1 MYSTPMS
8 DAHLYSRFGKEFP
21 AGTVLFRQ
29 GEPGA
34 EMYVIQGGLVRIS
47 VVVRDVEK
55 TLVDLGPGEFFGEM
69 SILNNQPRSATAT
82 VVEDAKLLVIDA
94 RTFEAMVRGSA
105 DVAIRMIKKLA
116 ARLQEADDQI
126 ANLMHKD
133 QSSRVVHGI
142 LALCKKADETERG
155 LRVESTL
162 DALGA
167 KTGVDRATVQ
177 SVVDGMVNAGLVQ
190 VEPDALYIGDI
201 EKLREFL
208 EFLAMKEKFGL
219 A

>member
-1 MYSTPMS
+1 MS
-8 DAHLYSRFGKEFP
+8 EAQLYSRFGKQFP

-29 GEPGA
+29 GEPGS

-47 VVVRDVEK
+47 VAVREVEK
-55 TLVDLGPGEFFGEM
+55 TLIDLGPGEFFGEM

-82 VVEDAKLLVIDA
+82 VIEDAKLLVIDS

-126 ANLMHKD
+126 SNLMHKD

-142 LALCKKADETERG
+142 LALCRKASETERG
-155 LRVESTL
+155 LRVETTL
-162 DALGA
+162 EALGT
-167 KTGVDRATVQ
+167 KIGVERQ
-177 SVVDGMVNAGLVQ
+177 YLRIVVDGLANAGLVE
-190 VEPDALYIGDI
+190 VEPDAMYVGDV

>member
-1 MYSTPMS
+1 MS
-8 DAHLYSRFGKEFP
+8 DAPLYSRFGKEFP

-29 GEPGA
+29 GEPGG
-34 EMYVIQGGLVRIS
+34 EMYVVQGGLVRIS
-47 VVVRDVEK
+47 VSVRGVEK
-55 TLVDLGPGEFFGEM
+55 TLVDLGAGEFFGEM

-82 VVEDAKLLVIDA
+82 VVEDAKLLVIDS

-126 ANLMHKD
+126 SNLMHKD
-133 QSSRVVHGI
+133 QASRVVHSI
-142 LALCKKADETERG
+142 LALCKKAEQTERG
-155 LRVESTL
+155 LRVEITIE
-162 DALGA
+162 ALSA
-167 KTGVDRATVQ
+167 KIGVERAELLT
-177 SVVDGMVNAGLVQ
+177 SVDGLINSGLLQ
-190 VEPDALYIGDI
+190 VEAEVMYVADI

-219 A
+219 D

>member
-1 MYSTPMS
+1 MA

-34 EMYVIQGGLVRIS
+34 EMYVVQGGLVRIS
-47 VVVRDVEK
+47 VSVRGVEK

-69 SILNNQPRSATAT
+69 SILNNQPRSASAT
-82 VVEDAKLLVIDA
+82 VVEDAKLLVIDS

-126 ANLMHKD
+126 SNLMHKD
-133 QSSRVVHGI
+133 QASRVVHSI
-142 LALCKKADETERG
+142 LAACKKAPETERG
-155 LRVESTL
+155 LRVDVTI
-162 DALGA
+162 DALSA
-167 KTGVDRATVQ
+167 RIGVELGELLTITD
-177 SVVDGMVNAGLVQ
+177 GLVNSGLLQ
-190 VEPDALYIGDI
+190 IEGDAMYVADI